1 MINLKNEKIM
11 ISIIILSIIIIALI
25 GVIIFGVMKGGTFS
39 FLEKTTTLYNEEF
52 SDITSISVN
61 VKSYDVK
68 IKETNKDSIEV
79 EITGSSKNKDK
90 IKVEQTENSLEINQE
105 ESIICIGLCL
115 YDEAITIYVPADYNI
130 EYDHTSSSGSLEVE
144 GVLTTGNI
152 KTTSG
157 DITLKGLENGEVNS
171 TSGNIKIDNAQELNV
186 NSTSGDIIVGK
197 VNDITL
203 SATSGD
209 VEIEEITNKISG
221 NTTSGEIKI
230 NKLAIKEDSN
240 LEARS
245 GDINIGLENKVFI
258 DAKTNSGDIDI
269 DNSNTNPILTITTT
283 SGDITAK

>member
-1 MINLKNEKIM
+1 MKNKKIM
-11 ISIIILSIIIIALI
+11 ISIIILIIIIIALI
-25 GVIIFGVMKGGTFS
+25 AVIVFGVVRGGNFS

-52 SDITSISVN
+52 NDITSISVN

-68 IKETNKDSIEV
+68 IKETKEDSIEV

-90 IKVEQTENSLEINQE
+90 IKVEQTENNLEINQE

-115 YDEAITIYVPADYNI
+115 YDEVITIYVPADYNI
-130 EYDHTSSSGSLEVE
+130 EYDHTSSSGSLEAE
-144 GVLTTGNI
+144 DVLTSGNI

-197 VNDITL
+197 VNNITL
-203 SATSGD
+203 SATSGN
-209 VEIEEITNKISG
+209 VEIDEITNKINGS
-221 NTTSGEIKI
+221 TTSGDIEI
-230 NKLAIKEDSN
+230 NKLAIKEDSA

-245 GDINIGLENKVFI
+245 GNIDINLGNKVFI

-269 DNSNTNPILTITTT
+269 NNSNTNPILTITTT